1 MRRIEVTYS
10 TMGQSSLASAREG
23 GGYRYQRDPDWTP
36 NDPRYR
42 RDRPARLTA
51 GSEERT
57 ARRERRIDEFAA
69 ALAGLGEP
77 DPWKAA
83 NPAVIAAGVI
93 VGVGEK
99 TAKSYRTALRKR
111 NPRDGEVPGD

>member
-1 MRRIEVTYS
+1 MRILATPLTSGQVTPGLETIS
-10 TMGQSSLASAREG
+10 
-23 GGYRYQRDPDWTP
+23 GGYRYQKDPTWTP

-42 RDRPARLTA
+42 RDRPALLTA

-57 ARRERRIDEFAA
+57 ARREKRIDEFAA
-69 ALAGLGEP
+69 ALAELGEP
-77 DPWKAA
+77 DPWEATKR
-83 NPAVIAAGVI
+83 AVIAAGVI

-111 NPRDGEVPGD
+111 QPRDGEVPGD